1 MTTQLSERNLIRK
14 FSRWLRPQTTAIQI
28 DEQLLTNSRT
38 ARASRRLLQG
48 SVIVNALMPLLV
60 IGIVFSLTTVSVMA
74 QGPSGGS
81 IFGGND
87 QTLGNGVREI
97 IKWGRNLLF
106 LLGIGGLMWAAVN
119 YMTEKNWTKQA
130 LGGVFC
136 FAFGAVASLAY
147 SFSQGNAVN
156 LDTDLGG

>member
-1 MTTQLSERNLIRK
+1 MKGFNMRQ
-14 FSRWLRPQTTAIQI
+14 WLRDRAADVAI
-28 DEQLLTNSRT
+28 DESLLQQSRT
-38 ARASRRLLQG
+38 ARASKRLVQA
-48 SVIVNALMPLLV
+48 SIIVHVLTPVLV
-60 IGIVFSLTTVSVMA
+60 ILGIITLTALPVLA
-74 QGPSGGS
+74 QSPGGS

-87 QTLGNGVREI
+87 QTLGNGVREA

-106 LLGIGGLMWAAVN
+106 LLGIGGLMWAAFN

-130 LGGVFC
+130 VGSVFC

-156 LDTDLGG
+156 LDTNLGN

>member
-1 MTTQLSERNLIRK
+1 MV
-14 FSRWLRPQTTAIQI
+14 AI
-28 DEQLLTNSRT
+28 
-38 ARASRRLLQG
+38 
-48 SVIVNALMPLLV
+48 
-60 IGIVFSLTTVSVMA
+60 FSLTAVSAMA
-74 QGPSGGS
+74 QGPGGGT

-136 FAFGAVASLAY
+136 FAFGSIASLAY

-156 LDTDLGG
+156 LDTDLGN

>member
-1 MTTQLSERNLIRK
+1 MRPDFR
-14 FSRWLRPQTTAIQI
+14 RWLRNQTIAVQI
-28 DEQLLTNSRT
+28 DEQLLINSRT

-48 SVIVNALMPLLV
+48 SAIVNALMPLLV

-74 QGPSGGS
+74 QGPAGGS

-156 LDTDLGG
+156 LDTDLGN

>member
-1 MTTQLSERNLIRK
+1 MRPNTFRN
-14 FSRWLRPQTTAIQI
+14 WLRSQANTVEI
-28 DEQLLTNSRT
+28 DQHLLTCSPAART
-38 ARASRRLLQG
+38 SRRLIQA
-48 SVIVNALMPLLV
+48 SVILNALAPLLAMV
-60 IGIVFSLTTVSVMA
+60 AIFSLTAV
-74 QGPSGGS
+74 
-81 IFGGND
+81 ND

-136 FAFGAVASLAY
+136 FAFGSIASLAY

-156 LDTDLGG
+156 LDTDLGN

>member
-1 MTTQLSERNLIRK
+1 MKRFNMRQ
-14 FSRWLRPQTTAIQI
+14 WLHDRAADIAI
-28 DEQLLTNSRT
+28 DESLLQQSRT
-38 ARASRRLLQG
+38 ARTSKRLIQASM
-48 SVIVNALMPLLV
+48 IVHVLTPVLV
-60 IGIVFSLTTVSVMA
+60 ILGIITLAALPVLA
-74 QGPSGGS
+74 QSPGGS

-87 QTLGNGVREI
+87 QTLGNGVREA

-106 LLGIGGLMWAAVN
+106 LLGIGGLMWAAFN

-130 LGGVFC
+130 VGSVFC

-156 LDTDLGG
+156 LDTNLGN

>member
-1 MTTQLSERNLIRK
+1 MTQLSECKLIRNL
-14 FSRWLRPQTTAIQI
+14 FSWLRNQTNAVQV

-38 ARASRRLLQG
+38 ARTSQRLLQA
-48 SVIVNALMPLLV
+48 SAIVNALTPLFL
-60 IGIVFSLTTVSVMA
+60 IGIMSVSVMA

-87 QTLGNGVREI
+87 QTIGNGVREV

-156 LDTDLGG
+156 LDTDLSQ